1 MKITSILIYNY
12 ESLHITKFKQI
23 KYKIVNNTE
32 YGQFHAN
39 EYHRNNNKKEK
50 KTTSIEL
57 DQLDFSMSS
66 NGLIKWR
73 FDIIIVVIF

>member
-50 KTTSIEL
+50 KN
-57 DQLDFSMSS
+57 DF
-66 NGLIKWR
+66 NRIGPVG
-73 FDIIIVVIF
+73 FFHVI